1 MWSVKVED
9 DLLWNKKGFNRWKR
23 WNAKRIRSGQK
34 NAFELWNGLSIL
46 VGKHTEMLR
55 SRVNSFLR
63 WLQSSQNNESGSGG
77 GKRLVLWGGKG
88 KGRVKQGNEN
98 TIQLFFEVKI

>member
-1 MWSVKVED
+1 MIFCGTRKDSIGERDEMQNERQVD
-9 DLLWNKKGFNRWKR
+9 KKY
-23 WNAKRIRSGQK
+23 
-34 NAFELWNGLSIL
+34 AFELWNGLSIL

>member
-1 MWSVKVED
+1 MEQERIQSVKEMKC
-9 DLLWNKKGFNRWKR
+9 KKNQKWT
-23 WNAKRIRSGQK
+23 K